1 MPDQDT
7 PVVNFELETPEGE
20 TTSRTEDEV
29 TAMLNDE
36 INVVEVTA
44 SFGISCQIKEF
55 HPHTKHMS
63 FKNEIRTSDVAS
75 KFKPEERKAINKMSS
90 AMLFAKIAA
99 QGAAAHR
106 AMMTE
111 FIKDGYD
118 PNILPWR
125 RGEKEKVMGNE
136 S

>member
-1 MPDQDT
+1 MPDSEEK
-7 PVVNFELETPEGE
+7 VELEMFM
-20 TTSRTEDEV
+20 EDGQSKKVSEEEL
-29 TAMLNDE
+29 TKMLSDE

-44 SFGISCQIKEF
+44 SFGISCQIKEY

-63 FKNEIRTSDVAS
+63 FKNALRTQNIA
-75 KFKPEERKAINKMSS
+75 KLFKDDERKQVSKMASG
-90 AMLFAKIAA
+90 MLFAKIAA

-111 FIKDGYD
+111 FIKDGFD

-125 RGEKEKVMGNE
+125 TGEREKVMGDE
-136 S
+136 